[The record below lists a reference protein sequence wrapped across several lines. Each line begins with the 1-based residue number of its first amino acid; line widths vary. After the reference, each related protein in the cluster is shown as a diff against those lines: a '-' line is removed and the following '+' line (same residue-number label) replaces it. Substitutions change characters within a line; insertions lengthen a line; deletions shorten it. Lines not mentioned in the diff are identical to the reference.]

1 MQPEEESTYPHDWL
15 RIAEKDLQRVAFGLA
30 GNDPDLAGFYL
41 QQAVEK
47 FLKAFLLSRGWRLR
61 RIHDLVVLLDDASQ
75 YGAEVGSFRA
85 ACQEITKFYFVER
98 YPLSSL
104 GSLDDDEVRRSLHD
118 VNGLI
123 ELLRELIL

>member
-1 MQPEEESTYPHDWL
+1 MQPEDESIYPQDWL

-61 RIHDLVVLLDDASQ
+61 RIHDLVVLLDDAAQ
-75 YGAEVGSFRA
+75 HGAEVGSFRA
-85 ACQEITKFYFVER
+85 ACRAITKFYFVER

-104 GSLDDDEVRRSLHD
+104 GGLTEDEVQQSLDDVT
-118 VNGLI
+118 GLI
-123 ELLRELIL
+123 QLLRDLTC